1 MWQTGIL
8 GGVNKITPGPGK
20 YDLGTTLSQTKYTMR
35 PKTQED
41 FMILNKF
48 VPGKSNFYNILKG
61 PGTYTHQPAINPV
74 GKYNLSQ
81 YNNSCATLFNPP
93 RSMRFKELKGS
104 YFISNFFLGKEVPGP
119 GNYKVENTGIQKVN
133 LKKNLKFRMDDI
145 H

>member
-48 VPGKSNFYNILKG
+48 VPG
-61 PGTYTHQPAINPV
+61 
-74 GKYNLSQ
+74 
-81 YNNSCATLFNPP
+81 
-93 RSMRFKELKGS
+93 
-104 YFISNFFLGKEVPGP
+104 
-119 GNYKVENTGIQKVN
+119 
-133 LKKNLKFRMDDI
+133 
-145 H
+145 